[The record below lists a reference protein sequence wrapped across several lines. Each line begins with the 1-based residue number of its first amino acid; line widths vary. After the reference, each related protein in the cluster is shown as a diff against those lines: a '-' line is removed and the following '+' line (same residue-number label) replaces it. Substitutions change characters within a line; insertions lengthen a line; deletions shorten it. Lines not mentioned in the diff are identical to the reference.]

1 MGFVEDLAAFNENM
15 TTIADAVRSATGS
28 SDKMDLADIAIAI
41 PEMSGTI
48 DPSEVT
54 VTLKTSSIN
63 SPNYITYVTY
73 QLTQRIGTDKS
84 YIHGLVYHLSQNSSR
99 SFTTLKTIG
108 VSIVSG
114 KGSSTDVAMSVTNG
128 EAFSFGTSG
137 QFLVIP
143 TSDEDMTINV
153 VNGSASEPA

>member
-1 MGFVEDLAAFNENM
+1 MGFNESLKEFNENM

-28 SDKMDLADIAIAI
+28 SDKMDLSEIAIAI

-54 VTLKTSSIN
+54 VTMKTSSIN

-73 QLTQRIGTDKS
+73 TLGLINDKDH
-84 YIHGLVYHLSQNSSR
+84 IRGLVYHLSQNSSR

-128 EAFSFGTSG
+128 EAFSYGTSG

>member
-1 MGFVEDLAAFNENM
+1 MGFNESLKEFNENM
-15 TTIADAVRSATGS
+15 TAIADAVRNATGS
-28 SDKMDLADIAIAI
+28 SDKMDLSEIAIAI
-41 PEMSGTI
+41 PEMSGKI

-63 SPNYITYVTY
+63 SPNYITYVIY
-73 QLTQRIGTDKS
+73 QLNQRTDKN
-84 YIHGLVYHLSQNSSR
+84 YIHGLVYHLPQNSSE
-99 SFTTLKTIG
+99 SFTTLKAIG

-128 EAFSFGTSG
+128 EAFSYGTSG